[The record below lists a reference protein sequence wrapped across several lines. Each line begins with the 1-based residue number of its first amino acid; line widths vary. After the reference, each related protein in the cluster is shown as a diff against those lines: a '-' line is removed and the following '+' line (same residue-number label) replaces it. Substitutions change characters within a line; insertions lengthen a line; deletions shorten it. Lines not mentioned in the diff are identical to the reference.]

1 MVSMERENIAEKLDT
16 LYQILGEVRVSNDDL
31 RHRMSALEIRIG
43 QGDKVIETAA
53 PVRFS
58 PHLCQLWLIRD

>member
-31 RHRMSALEIRIG
+31 HHRMSALEIRIG
-43 QGDKVIETAA
+43 QADKVSETAA
-53 PVRFS
+53 QTRTQI
-58 PHLCQLWLIRD
+58 HGHG